1 MVANNYRALRFMR
14 EEIGDRLTP
23 EAVLALH
30 KVITD
35 GTLDEQAAAGRLQLP
50 GEERV
55 AVFYRDEDKDA
66 IHRPPPAE
74 TLPERMEMLCDFAN
88 ESEDSSRFV
97 PPVVRAILVHFWLS
111 YDHPFLDGNGRTAR
125 ILFFWVMRNRGYEL
139 ADYLPISRLLR
150 AAPAQYARAFLEVET
165 DGGDTTYFLLHQLRT
180 IEKAIEDLDGY
191 LGRKRDELRDVR
203 RMLDDVNGLNGR
215 QIVLLTHAIK
225 HPDHDYTIGGHALSH
240 RVTHETARA
249 DLGGLADRGLLTRHR
264 RGRSLRVPSRTRPA
278 GATERI
284 RRVSANDAYAKAG
297 VDQGAADSAVAG
309 LVRALG
315 AIQLDRPSAQ
325 VPLPGHY
332 ASVIKLDERTGIALS
347 TDGVGTKLVLAE
359 QLGRFDTVGIDC
371 VAMNVNDVICV
382 GAEPLAMLDYIA
394 IEQADPAVCE
404 EIGVGLARGAE
415 QAGIEIPGGE
425 LAQLGQLVRGVDV
438 SGACFGTVA
447 LEEIVD
453 GSAVVPGDVVIGL
466 PSTGLH
472 SNGYTLA
479 RSALAEIPLDDERLG
494 RPLGDVLLEPTEI
507 YVKPIVELL
516 RSEVDV
522 RGLAHITS
530 GGTKNL
536 LRLAAE
542 VGYEIDNPLPVPPVF
557 GLIQEHGAVS
567 DEEMSEVFNMGCGF
581 CVVVPEGDAEAALS
595 LLRSHYPAA
604 RPIGR
609 ATDGPRRIL

>member
-1 MVANNYRALRFMR
+1 
-14 EEIGDRLTP
+14 
-23 EAVLALH
+23 
-30 KVITD
+30 
-35 GTLDEQAAAGRLQLP
+35 
-50 GEERV
+50 
-55 AVFYRDEDKDA
+55 
-66 IHRPPPAE
+66 
-74 TLPERMEMLCDFAN
+74 
-88 ESEDSSRFV
+88 
-97 PPVVRAILVHFWLS
+97 
-111 YDHPFLDGNGRTAR
+111 
-125 ILFFWVMRNRGYEL
+125 
-139 ADYLPISRLLR
+139 
-150 AAPAQYARAFLEVET
+150 
-165 DGGDTTYFLLHQLRT
+165 
-180 IEKAIEDLDGY
+180 
-191 LGRKRDELRDVR
+191 
-203 RMLDDVNGLNGR
+203 
-215 QIVLLTHAIK
+215 
-225 HPDHDYTIGGHALSH
+225 
-240 RVTHETARA
+240 
-249 DLGGLADRGLLTRHR
+249 
-264 RGRSLRVPSRTRPA
+264 
-278 GATERI
+278 
-284 RRVSANDAYAKAG
+284 VSASDAYAKAG

-332 ASVIKLDERTGIALS
+332 ASVIKIDGRTGIALS

-359 QLGRFDTVGIDC
+359 QLGRYDTVGIDC

-394 IEQADPAVCE
+394 IEKADPAVCE

-447 LEEIVD
+447 LDAIVD
-453 GSAVVPGDVVIGL
+453 GSAVAPGDAVIGL

-479 RSALAEIPLDDERLG
+479 RSALADIPLDDERLG

-507 YVKPIVELL
+507 YVKPVVELL

-542 VGYEIDNPLPVPPVF
+542 VGYEIDDPLPVPPVF
-557 GLIQEHGAVS
+557 ELIQEHGGVS
-567 DEEMSEVFNMGCGF
+567 EEEMREVFNMGCGF
-581 CVVVPEGDAEAALS
+581 CVVVAGDDEAPALE
-595 LLRSHYPAA
+595 LLRRHYPEAK
-604 RPIGR
+604 RVGR